1 MKKFVLYIVLVILL
15 LSLGNNITVTE
26 ENTVLGSDPGN
37 IKSFGHV
44 AEDEEFIYYTSPRND
59 VSIYRATK
67 DFSKKTEITKTTH
80 GAHFLNTHENYIY
93 FVDGNPGFLW
103 KIKKDGSERR
113 KPVLFR
119 SMTNVIISGN
129 RIYYRLNIIDGP
141 WFEAEWV
148 KPYVGSIYS
157 CDLNGRNKKLIS
169 KKNIPRF
176 VIDGNSIYYSDENYA
191 LWRMDTSGNNKEN
204 IYPTRCSLPEFDEKY
219 LYFSDGNGVY
229 RMDKQ
234 TLQKEV
240 IYNDGI
246 EERNL
251 HGDWIYYTQN
261 RDGDIYRISKDGK
274 TKEILLESEV
284 VTFNIAGTSVF
295 FELYNEGLHRFDIE
309 TRNLTKLSD

>member
-1 MKKFVLYIVLVILL
+1 MKKFALYIALAILL
-15 LSLGNNITVTE
+15 LSLGNKATPLE
-26 ENTVLGSDPGN
+26 DNTVLGSDPGN
-37 IKSFGHV
+37 IQSQGHV
-44 AEDEEFIYYTSPRND
+44 TAEEEFIYYTSPKSD
-59 VSIYRATK
+59 FSIYRATA
-67 DFSKKTEITKTTH
+67 DFSKKEEITKTTL
-80 GAHFLNTHENYIY
+80 GAHFLNTHGDYLY

-103 KIKKDGSERR
+103 KVKKDGSERR

-148 KPYVGSIYS
+148 EPYVGSIYS

-169 KKNIPRF
+169 KENIPRF
-176 VIDGNSIYYSDENYA
+176 VIDGNFIYYSDENYA

-204 IYPTRCSLPEFDEKY
+204 IYPTRCSLPEFDEKH

-234 TLQKEV
+234 TLQKDV

-251 HGDWIYYTQN
+251 QDDGIYTECQ
-261 RDGDIYRISKDGK
+261 K
-274 TKEILLESEV
+274 TAKQKSFSLKVRLLRSTSQEILFSSSYTAKVCSASTLKRESSQSSLM
-284 VTFNIAGTSVF
+284 IKP
-295 FELYNEGLHRFDIE
+295 L
-309 TRNLTKLSD
+309 